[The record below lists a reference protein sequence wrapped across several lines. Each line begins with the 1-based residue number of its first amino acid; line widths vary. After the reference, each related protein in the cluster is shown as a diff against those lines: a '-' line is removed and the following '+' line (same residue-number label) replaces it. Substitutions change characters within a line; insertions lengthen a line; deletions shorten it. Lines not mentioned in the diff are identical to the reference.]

1 MFIAPP
7 SSNFLSVAARF
18 HLLRLNIRCTQL
30 MGVYDKLGLQIYW
43 FPSSWSCLLRVLRKE
58 NSILLTASS
67 VFLPVH
73 PMMVSVIHTRLME
86 LTSQPEAPDRAVA
99 QWHLWKSV
107 VAEWCAVLEEEM
119 IRRS

>member
-1 MFIAPP
+1 MQALGAEANRAFTVISEATEWGR
-7 SSNFLSVAARF
+7 SSTAKIGCSSHPLQATSFL
-18 HLLRLNIRCTQL
+18 LLR
-30 MGVYDKLGLQIYW
+30 
-43 FPSSWSCLLRVLRKE
+43 CLLRVLRKE

>member
-43 FPSSWSCLLRVLRKE
+43 VLRKE